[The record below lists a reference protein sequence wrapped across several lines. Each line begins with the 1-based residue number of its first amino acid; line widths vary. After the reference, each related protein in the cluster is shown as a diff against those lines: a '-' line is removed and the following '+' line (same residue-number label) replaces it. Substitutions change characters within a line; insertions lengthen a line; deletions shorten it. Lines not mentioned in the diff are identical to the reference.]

1 MCPARHAPSP
11 RIRALLLQVLIDS
24 PKLRA
29 DWRTMQE
36 LDTNREAFLPDL
48 RRNLSLLV
56 LKTNRR
62 SDAWRTQVPR
72 LERLMQQF
80 EKGAW
85 TMESALSAF
94 ADGADA
100 DASKDSSETS

>member
-1 MCPARHAPSP
+1 MR
-11 RIRALLLQVLIDS
+11 
-24 PKLRA
+24 KLDA
-29 DWRTMQE
+29 
-36 LDTNREAFLPDL
+36 NREAFLPDL

-62 SDAWRTQVPR
+62 SDTWRTQVPR

-94 ADGADA
+94 ADGMADA
-100 DASKDSSETS
+100 DASKESSDS

>member
-1 MCPARHAPSP
+1 
-11 RIRALLLQVLIDS
+11 
-24 PKLRA
+24 
-29 DWRTMQE
+29 MQK

-94 ADGADA
+94 ADGMADA
-100 DASKDSSETS
+100 EASNAARIVATSS

>member
-1 MCPARHAPSP
+1 MGGEGRQRGRC
-11 RIRALLLQVLIDS
+11 
-24 PKLRA
+24 
-29 DWRTMQE
+29 
-36 LDTNREAFLPDL
+36 
-48 RRNLSLLV
+48 SLLGVSRYPQGFPPVVRPIPQV

-94 ADGADA
+94 ADGIADA
-100 DASKDSSETS
+100 DASKESSDSVLML